1 MIKLSA
7 NLSKKVPIGDVPY
20 SSQQFGAAMEIEVS
34 DSASPDEITKRLK
47 MLYDMLS
54 RSVDDQIASSNN
66 PAAEEPQSQSAPDAF
81 PSRSNNGHA
90 SLAQVKAI
98 FAIAKER
105 GVGRDG
111 LTNTLRRDFGV
122 DKPEDLTVRQ
132 ASEVIDRLK
141 KLEAAHENNR

>member
-47 MLYDMLS
+47 TIYDMLS
-54 RSVDDQIASSNN
+54 RSVDEQIAGSHNS
-66 PAAEEPQSQSAPDAF
+66 ADEEPQNPSSSDSF

-98 FAIAKER
+98 FAISKER
-105 GVGRDG
+105 GVGREG
-111 LTNTLRRDFGV
+111 LVNALRRDFGV
-122 DKPEDLTVRQ
+122 EKPEDLTIRQ